1 MVCHGWSIE
10 QAVVRWELRV
20 EVSLESQAKEFE
32 LYLEDLGAIDGFVSW
47 GMARHIL
54 KRSLDAIMR

>member
-1 MVCHGWSIE
+1 M
-10 QAVVRWELRV
+10 VRWELRV
-20 EVSLESQAKEFE
+20 KVSLESQAKEFE